1 MDGIVR
7 MPTNNTWVYGKRYW
21 WLLSPALPLIALG
34 SVFTSL
40 YGTPAWTLW
49 ILPFVFYCV
58 VPLLD
63 WLISE
68 DRVNAPES
76 AVAGLDQDRYYRQ
89 IVYLYIPTQYVITI
103 LGAWYA
109 VQGTLDIW
117 GLAGLTITVGMIN
130 GVGINT
136 AHELGHKT
144 NSLERWL
151 ARITLAPVAYG
162 HFFIEHNK
170 GHHKNV
176 ATPEDPASSRM
187 GESFW
192 TFLPRSVIGSARSAW
207 HIEAER
213 LKRIGRPA
221 WSVKNE
227 NLQSWAMTV
236 VMFAALTAWL
246 GWGALFFLVV
256 QAIYGFCL
264 LEVVN
269 YLEHYGLARMKDAN
283 GRYERCQPRHSWNSN
298 HVVTSLLLYQLQ
310 RHSDHHA
317 NPTRRYQALR
327 HFEDSPQLPSGYAG
341 MILVAYF
348 PPLWFKLMNPR
359 VVAHHGGDLLKAN
372 LHPRARERLLK
383 RYMPNYVPE
392 SEMVTVKKAEKPSAE
407 QAKPVSA
414 TDRYECPNCQYIY
427 VESIGC
433 PAEGYPAGTTWASLP
448 ADWPCPQCAVREKP
462 DFKPVPAQQ

>member
-1 MDGIVR
+1 MDGIAR
-7 MPTNNTWVYGKRYW
+7 MPTNNTWVDGKRYW

-34 SVFTSL
+34 SVFASL
-40 YGTPAWTLW
+40 YGAPAWTLW
-49 ILPFVFYCV
+49 ILPVVFYCG
-58 VPLLD
+58 VPLFD

-76 AVAGLDQDRYYRQ
+76 AVAGLDQDRYYRR

-192 TFLPRSVIGSARSAW
+192 TFLPRSVIGLSLI
-207 HIEAER
+207 HI
-213 LKRIGRPA
+213 
-221 WSVKNE
+221 
-227 NLQSWAMTV
+227 
-236 VMFAALTAWL
+236 
-246 GWGALFFLVV
+246 
-256 QAIYGFCL
+256 
-264 LEVVN
+264 
-269 YLEHYGLARMKDAN
+269 
-283 GRYERCQPRHSWNSN
+283 
-298 HVVTSLLLYQLQ
+298 
-310 RHSDHHA
+310 
-317 NPTRRYQALR
+317 
-327 HFEDSPQLPSGYAG
+327 
-341 MILVAYF
+341 
-348 PPLWFKLMNPR
+348 
-359 VVAHHGGDLLKAN
+359 
-372 LHPRARERLLK
+372 
-383 RYMPNYVPE
+383 
-392 SEMVTVKKAEKPSAE
+392 
-407 QAKPVSA
+407 
-414 TDRYECPNCQYIY
+414 
-427 VESIGC
+427 
-433 PAEGYPAGTTWASLP
+433 
-448 ADWPCPQCAVREKP
+448 
-462 DFKPVPAQQ
+462 